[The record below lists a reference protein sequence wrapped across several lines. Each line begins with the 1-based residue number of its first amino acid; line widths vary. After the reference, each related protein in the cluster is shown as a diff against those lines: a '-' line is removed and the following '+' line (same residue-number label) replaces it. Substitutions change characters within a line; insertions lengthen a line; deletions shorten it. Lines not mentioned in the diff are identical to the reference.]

1 MSWPLYDLVAAGGG
15 ASRRRSRLG
24 RRWTHITSEDAKRQ
38 KLTGGG
44 GSEIWKHCIASAL
57 ADFAWQHLRCYCH
70 FTWEPGQQRKSAD
83 SRLTPDAVHLI
94 DISMD
99 NDPFSALHWWLHGE
113 ASGGGEYKRNVTL
126 VKSARREAPPDEC
139 RVSGSSLPSLCPG

>member
-1 MSWPLYDLVAAGGG
+1 MTNVWPRKLGGG
-15 ASRRRSRLG
+15 GGCHRWSRLR
-24 RRWTHITSEDAKRQ
+24 RRWTHITFGDAKRQ

-44 GSEIWKHCIASAL
+44 GQNEMWKRCLAFAGLAS
-57 ADFAWQHLRCYCH
+57 QHLRHYCH
-70 FTWEPGQQRKSAD
+70 FTWELGRKRERAD

-99 NDPFSALHWWLHGE
+99 NDPFSALHWWLHRE

-126 VKSARREAPPDEC
+126 VKSARRKALPDEC
-139 RVSGSSLPSLCPG
+139 RVTGSSLPSLCPG